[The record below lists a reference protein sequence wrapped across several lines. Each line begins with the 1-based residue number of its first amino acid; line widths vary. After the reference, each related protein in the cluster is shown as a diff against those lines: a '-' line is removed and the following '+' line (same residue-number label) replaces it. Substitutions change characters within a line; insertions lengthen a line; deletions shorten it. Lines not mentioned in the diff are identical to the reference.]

1 MGRAIMK
8 EMQSV
13 PVVDFIPVP
22 TDMEQP
28 SKKVADDLSTDQQL
42 LLKYMNMVS
51 TGNIDVKFVNR
62 AIGNDNYKKT
72 NHFLK

>member
-28 SKKVADDLSTDQQL
+28 PKKIADDLSTDQQL